1 MINKDLLQEYA
12 APFGVELTDTMCDQF
27 DRYAQLLVEWNQ
39 KMNLTAI
46 VEPDDIVLKH
56 FADSLTALP
65 LLPKR
70 EGLSLIDVGTG
81 AGFPGV
87 ALAIARPDLRL
98 TLLDSLNKRL
108 TFLQEVCREL
118 GLSAQTVHARAEEGG
133 RDETLREA
141 FDVAIARAVAA
152 LPVLSEYCLPF
163 VRTGGVFL
171 AMKGPESDEEYAQAE
186 KAIHILGGAMK
197 AVEHRKL
204 PAVPKDGVEQLDRRI
219 FVIEKQQKTPNGY
232 PRPTAKIKKGA
243 IGSF

>member
-1 MINKDLLQEYA
+1 MINKVLLREYTA
-12 APFGVELTDTMCDQF
+12 AFGVELTDEMCDRF

-70 EGLSLIDVGTG
+70 EGITLIDVGTG
-81 AGFPGV
+81 AGFPAV
-87 ALAIARPDLRL
+87 ALLIARPDLKV

-133 RDETLREA
+133 RDSLLREA
-141 FDVAIARAVAA
+141 FDVATARAVAA

-163 VRTGGVFL
+163 VKTGGIFL
-171 AMKGPESDEEYAQAE
+171 AMKGPESDAEHAQAE
-186 KAIHILGGAMK
+186 RAIRVLGGRVK
-197 AVEHRKL
+197 QVEHRVL
-204 PAVPKDGVEQLDRRI
+204 PVVPKEGVEQLERRI

-243 IGSF
+243 IG